1 MKQWMNE
8 LTVTDSVIFCLLLST
23 LFYLVFNF
31 EFLPVYHEIMNSSD
45 ILFIEEVAQFLNQGG
60 RLFDW
65 RLTQA
70 PYYFPDIFLA
80 RIFTWLDPRIGQA
93 SVYYQAVNGLM
104 LLGMF
109 YWICKLSHIKSLL
122 TLMLAATLYLFSYVG
137 SMSGDSI
144 ANYYGIIGCHSG
156 VNISILLAIA
166 GIMLYLQDFSNKA
179 LSLMMVFVSV
189 FIGTVSDSLVAFATF
204 PFITVYAGLCWKQEE
219 LSKTAALNLVLV
231 TFFALLMAKG
241 FGYTVPFPQDLSFLR
256 HTVHSLPESMF
267 RSIIQFPTDFIRV
280 FFRSPI
286 SALLALLYFGSCAI
300 SIAHLLD
307 VWRSKEK
314 AQSNI
319 TLLSLFILISP
330 LLVIFMQISL
340 GIYQDLGHTR
350 QWSPLIYLAI
360 VFGSMIVSD
369 KYSEHV
375 SKFKIAV
382 ALILF
387 ATLIHTTVKLSKHR
401 YIIPKESIYATL
413 ANCMKA
419 QNLPEGPYYAA
430 DYWFARPVRMYS
442 GHTFGIL
449 PVGGM
454 KSYSQSADV
463 ATMRKTTPRYIITG
477 NSVSEAEL
485 IEQFGKP
492 AAEYCTDIFPNN
504 QTKVFDYSS
513 NAKFKAHFQEE
524 ALKSK

>member
-8 LTVTDSVIFCLLLST
+8 LTLTDGVIFCLIFTL

-45 ILFIEEVAQFLNQGG
+45 ILFIEDVAKFLNSGG

-93 SVYYQAVNGLM
+93 SVYYQAANGLM

-109 YWICKLSHIKSLL
+109 YWICRLSYVKPLFA
-122 TLMLAATLYLFSYVG
+122 LMVAAILYLFSYIG
-137 SMSGDSI
+137 PMSGDSI

-156 VNISILLAIA
+156 VNISILFAIA
-166 GIMLYLQDFSNKA
+166 GVMLYSQESSNKT
-179 LSLMMVFVSV
+179 LPLMMVFISV

-204 PFITVYAGLCWKQEE
+204 PFISVYAGLCWKQQE
-219 LSKTAALNLVLV
+219 LSKVEAIKLVLV

-256 HTVHSLPESMF
+256 HTLHGLPESMF
-267 RSIIQFPTDFIRV
+267 SSVIRFPMDFIKV

-286 SALLALLYFGSCAI
+286 SALLALLYFGACAI
-300 SIAHLLD
+300 SIIHLLD
-307 VWRSKEK
+307 VWHSKQN

-360 VFGSMIVSD
+360 IFGSIIVSA
-369 KYSEHV
+369 KYNIQMPRL
-375 SKFKIAV
+375 KIAL

-387 ATLIHTTVKLSKHR
+387 VILIQSTIKLSQHR
-401 YIIPKESIYATL
+401 YMIPKESVYATL
-413 ANCMKA
+413 ASCMKA
-419 QNLPEGPYYAA
+419 QHLPVGPYYAA
-430 DYWFARPVRMYS
+430 DYWSARPVRMYS
-442 GHTFGIL
+442 GNTFGIL
-449 PVGGM
+449 PVAGL
-454 KSYSQSADV
+454 KAYSQSADV
-463 ATMRKTTPRYIITG
+463 ASMRTTTPHYIITG
-477 NSVSEAEL
+477 HSVSEAAL
-485 IEQFGKP
+485 VEQFGKP
-492 AAEYCTDIFPNN
+492 AAEYCTDIFSNN
-504 QTKVFDYSS
+504 RTKVLDYS
-513 NAKFKAHFQEE
+513 NNVKFKEYFRDE
-524 ALKSK
+524 AMRSR